1 MIFGGRCRYDEVIC
15 SEMTRWGAG
24 ARYQICS
31 VQMLAPLARP
41 HPALRT
47 TFPLEGE
54 GSFGGAWLYVI
65 PLNNGDPAPPP
76 ALKPS
81 GAKGKILRRHP
92 TPRLKS
98 PFGKVPRIPKLHRKG
113 HPKRT
118 TYRNVHTSRVPFA
131 VKFLEFLEP
140 SPKEGSK
147 RGLGRR
153 PKVFSSGSK
162 RGLGRRP
169 KVFPS
174 LTPSSHAGWC
184 GRGRGR
190 TPSEGCGACRA
201 RRAPATRRHPR
212 ARRQ

>member
-1 MIFGGRCRYDEVIC
+1 MFYLLTCHQIGAVSIFHG
-15 SEMTRWGAG
+15 
-24 ARYQICS
+24 
-31 VQMLAPLARP
+31 
-41 HPALRT
+41 T
-47 TFPLEGE
+47 TVVAFPFEGE

-76 ALKPS
+76 AFEPS
-81 GAKGKILRRHP
+81 EAKGKILRHHP
-92 TPRLKS
+92 NPRLES
-98 PFGKVPRIPKLHRKG
+98 PSGKVPRIPKLHRKG

-153 PKVFSSGSK
+153 PKVFSS
-162 RGLGRRP
+162 
-169 KVFPS
+169 